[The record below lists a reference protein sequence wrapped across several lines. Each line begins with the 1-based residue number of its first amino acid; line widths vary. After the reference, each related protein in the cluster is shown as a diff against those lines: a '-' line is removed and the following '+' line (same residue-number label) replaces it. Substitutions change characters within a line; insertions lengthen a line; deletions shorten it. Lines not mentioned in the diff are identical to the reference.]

1 MNLIEEY
8 KKQQTWRNWE
18 SYLDLIPIKETDIVL
33 DLGCSVGN
41 VSHLLANKVSHVTGI
56 DLNSD
61 FIQFCDENK
70 SSNEQYICSNFLDL
84 DFSKFP
90 CITGLW
96 GSFSLSYLAD
106 PKPYLDKVY
115 MKMDKGSWI
124 ALLDVSCFISGNMNK
139 QSKFYEKVRNF
150 ELESCKSGV
159 YDFNF
164 GAKLKPLLNQSG
176 FKVIHCDE
184 SVHDVELNFNGCAK
198 EEVVAVWRARLSR
211 LVLLKRLLDSE
222 YCEFEREFLA
232 FINSDSHEQR
242 NSLQFVV
249 AIK

>member
-115 MKMDKGSWI
+115 MKMDKGS
-124 ALLDVSCFISGNMNK
+124 
-139 QSKFYEKVRNF
+139 
-150 ELESCKSGV
+150 
-159 YDFNF
+159 
-164 GAKLKPLLNQSG
+164 AK
-176 FKVIHCDE
+176 
-184 SVHDVELNFNGCAK
+184 
-198 EEVVAVWRARLSR
+198 
-211 LVLLKRLLDSE
+211 
-222 YCEFEREFLA
+222 
-232 FINSDSHEQR
+232 
-242 NSLQFVV
+242 
-249 AIK
+249 